1 MVESKFQKEKFELVN
16 NGPKE
21 VIQLLED
28 RTEKMRYANQKLELA
43 LAEAERRIK
52 EEEERIA
59 KGAKPFGWWPF

>member
-21 VIQLLED
+21 VIKLLED

-59 KGAKPFGWWPF
+59 KGSKPGWWPF